1 MTADQLAP
9 EAPAQQR
16 AASDTRR
23 SRVSAVRN
31 AIRVAVG
38 GPACRG
44 EDPELFFPDNDTLSA
59 AEPARIICRRCP
71 KKIFSSCLE
80 DALTHA
86 VEGIWGATTETDR
99 DLIRERHGLI
109 AEPLTTSYREIRT
122 DAVRDLTEH
131 EGLSAN
137 EIATRLN
144 ITKRTVVRH
153 RSQIGETA

>member
-9 EAPAQQR
+9 EVPAQQR
-16 AASDTRR
+16 AFGDTRR
-23 SRVSAVRN
+23 SRVAAVRN
-31 AIRVAVG
+31 NIRVAVG

-59 AEPARIICRRCP
+59 AEPARVICRRCP
-71 KKIFSSCLE
+71 REILSSCLNY
-80 DALTHA
+80 ALTHA
-86 VEGIWGATTETDR
+86 VEGVWATTTETDR

-109 AEPLTTSYREIRT
+109 AEPITTSDREIRT
-122 DAVRDLTEH
+122 DLVRELTEQ

-144 ITKRTVVRH
+144 ITQRTVVRH
-153 RSQIGETA
+153 RSQIGATA